1 MAIIKTPLST
11 ILTAD
16 TPIIESLK
24 LRIKQKIKE
33 LNDSERL
40 KYNNVY
46 KKIIS
51 ENNNKK
57 MLKEIFIVLGIIIT
71 WFYSTIFLTQNA
83 IAISLFVL
91 ILSVIFYIIIVFI
104 PKYSSPSKNI
114 LDLYHILNFNLKE
127 EMSIAL
133 RDYTVK
139 NINSKSKYIEY
150 MVNYYLTKVK
160 RMNVDNTLIEKE
172 LLLLLSIEDL
182 QDPEFKK
189 VSDKLIVETKLEG
202 FNKELKKMNLE
213 KV

>member
-24 LRIKQKIKE
+24 LRIKQEIKE

-71 WFYSTIFLTQNA
+71 WFYSTSFLTQNA

-91 ILSVIFYIIIVFI
+91 ILSVIFYIIIIFI

-160 RMNVDNTLIEKE
+160 RMNVDKTLIEKE

>member
-1 MAIIKTPLST
+1 MAIIKTQLAT

-24 LRIKQKIKE
+24 LRIKQKIEE

-57 MLKEIFIVLGIIIT
+57 MQKEILIVLGTIIT
-71 WFYSTIFLTQNA
+71 WLYSTNFLTHNA
-83 IAISLFVL
+83 SEISLLVL
-91 ILSVIFYIIIVFI
+91 MLSVIFYIIIVFI

-139 NINSKSKYIEY
+139 NINSKSEYIEY
-150 MVNYYLTKVK
+150 MVDYHLTQIK

-172 LLLLLSIEDL
+172 LLFLLSIEDL
-182 QDPEFKK
+182 QDPECKK
-189 VSDKLIVETKLEG
+189 LSDKLIVETKLEG